1 MKKRGALN
9 SGGKNMYLHKVG
21 TCSSFLIRKVSGL
34 SFQVGF
40 HCQGFIEDF
49 FFIEGVEGGM

>member
-1 MKKRGALN
+1 MP
-9 SGGKNMYLHKVG
+9 SIQGGKICIYTKLGLAQV
-21 TCSSFLIRKVSGL
+21 SFIRKVSGL